1 MDTSSVPSIHWL
13 PELAYMEDPDFMNQF
28 FDEYK
33 DQNVESVLDGNF
45 YSLSSDSC
53 NSSIIDLENNINSYF
68 DGKTG
73 IHQPVKSLKTES
85 SNSSTTTENLWT
97 TTPDA
102 SPAGSPP
109 PSSRIISFGCSGNP
123 SVLDLYGGTNN
134 IPVDGIMKSK
144 DEYLLPRNMKRQQNY
159 VKKAGKGTKRPNPDT
174 DTNSP
179 SYDHI
184 MAERRRREKLSQRF
198 IALSAL
204 VPNLTKLD
212 KASVLGDA
220 IKYLKQLEE
229 KVKILEEQT
238 TKKTVESVVFV
249 NKRSRVTADDDII
262 SSYFDDQYVNS
273 LPEVEVKVSNK
284 NVLIRIHCEKHKGS
298 LVKILAEI
306 EKYHLTV
313 VNSNVMVFGDSAL
326 DITIHAK
333 LDEKFCMEIKDFVRN
348 LRSEFLRFMQD

>member
-1 MDTSSVPSIHWL
+1 METSSPSIQWSS
-13 PELAYMEDPDFMNQF
+13 ELAFMEDPDFMNQF
-28 FDEYK
+28 FDGYR

-45 YSLSSDSC
+45 YSLNSDSS
-53 NSSIIDLENNINSYF
+53 SSIIDPNNNINSPF

-73 IHQPVKSLKTES
+73 ST
-85 SNSSTTTENLWT
+85 NSSTTMENLST

-102 SPAGSPP
+102 SSAGSPP
-109 PSSRIISFGCSGNP
+109 PSSIIISFGCSDNS
-123 SVLDLYGGTNN
+123 SVLDVYGGFNN
-134 IPVDGIMKSK
+134 NPTDGIIKPK
-144 DEYLLPRNMKRQQNY
+144 DEDLLPRYMKQQNY
-159 VKKAGKGTKRPNPDT
+159 VKKAGKGMKRPNPDT
-174 DTNSP
+174 YTNSP

-249 NKRSRVTADDDII
+249 NKRSRVTADDDIN
-262 SSYFDDQYVNS
+262 SSSFDDQYVNA
-273 LPEVEVKVSNK
+273 LPEVEAKISDK
-284 NVLIRIHCEKHKGS
+284 NVLIRIHCEKHKGIV
-298 LVKILAEI
+298 VKILAEI
-306 EKYHLTV
+306 EKFHLTV
-313 VNSNVMVFGDSAL
+313 VNSNVMVFGDSSL
-326 DITIHAK
+326 DITINAK
-333 LDEKFCMEIKDFVRN
+333 LDEEFCMEIKDFVRN
-348 LRSEFLRFMQD
+348 LRSEFLQFMQD

>member
-13 PELAYMEDPDFMNQF
+13 PEPAYMEDPDLMNQF

-45 YSLSSDSC
+45 YSLSSDSY
-53 NSSIIDLENNINSYF
+53 SSIIDPKNSINSSF

-85 SNSSTTTENLWT
+85 SNSSTITENLSS
-97 TTPDA
+97 TTPDV
-102 SPAGSPP
+102 SSAGSPP
-109 PSSRIISFGCSGNP
+109 PSSMIISFGCSDNP
-123 SVLDLYGGTNN
+123 SVLDLYG
-134 IPVDGIMKSK
+134 PK
-144 DEYLLPRNMKRQQNY
+144 DEYLLPRNMKQQQNY

-184 MAERRRREKLSQRF
+184 MAERRRREKPSERF

-249 NKRSRVTADDDII
+249 NKRSRLTVDDDIT
-262 SSYFDDQYVNS
+262 SSYFDNEYVNS

-284 NVLIRIHCEKHKGS
+284 NVLIRIHCEKHKGI

-306 EKYHLTV
+306 EKFHLTV

-333 LDEKFCMEIKDFVRN
+333 LDEGFCMETKDFVRN

>member
-1 MDTSSVPSIHWL
+1 MDTFLVPSIQWL
-13 PELAYMEDPDFMNQF
+13 PELAYTEDPDFMNQF

-45 YSLSSDSC
+45 FSLSSESC
-53 NSSIIDLENNINSYF
+53 TSSIIDIENNINSYF

-73 IHQPVKSLKTES
+73 IHQPVKSFKTES
-85 SNSSTTTENLWT
+85 SNSSTITENLSS

-102 SPAGSPP
+102 SSAGSPP
-109 PSSRIISFGCSGNP
+109 PSSMIISFGCSDDS
-123 SVLDLYGGTNN
+123 SVLDLYGGTNMTKPN
-134 IPVDGIMKSK
+134 IIKPK
-144 DEYLLPRNMKRQQNY
+144 DEYLLPRNMKQQQNY

-174 DTNSP
+174 YTNSP

-184 MAERRRREKLSQRF
+184 MAERRRREKLYQRF

-238 TKKTVESVVFV
+238 KTVESVIFV
-249 NKRSRVTADDDII
+249 NKRSRLTAADDIT

-284 NVLIRIHCEKHKGS
+284 NVLIRIHCEKHKGI
-298 LVKILAEI
+298 LVKILAQI
-306 EKYHLTV
+306 EKFHLTV

-333 LDEKFCMEIKDFVRN
+333 LDDEFCMEIKDVVRS
-348 LRSEFLRFMQD
+348 LRSEFHRFVQD